1 LIDTRIHLIVS
12 IIAAAVTPAPPERVI
27 LKEDFQVLQRDA
39 KELAFCL
46 ATLPAGTPPDT
57 RFIVTVERDDGR
69 MIRREESSSIQ
80 VVGSTRGV
88 AIDSLPTGGPY
99 TIRIAPAER
108 PAEPARQF
116 AHILVGD
123 IWLLGGQSNMY
134 GIDVVKEHLPALPWL
149 NMLNVRHIDRD
160 AHWCAAVPPIH
171 RIPEAFAAFTLRS
184 QHPDFT
190 DDRIRDIVASGEP
203 VGGIDCSYFF
213 ARKLHAESG
222 IPIGLIPCATGGS
235 LSIWDPDGANGNRY
249 DFALH
254 HVKSAGGKI
263 KGLLFFQG
271 EQDAIF
277 GDVEKAV
284 TKPSEIGPLST
295 YGDRFAR
302 FIEGLRADV
311 RDPSLPVIYAQICRH
326 HNGPEDRAT
335 AWEMVREAQRRLPD
349 RVAKTHCVPSIDTT
363 LMDGLHLDYDS
374 LKRVGERMARLATP
388 YVTASIQPRT
398 EIRLKLV
405 MRISGARPAL
415 VVQFSGVSGR
425 LHAPGRATGFV
436 LKTAAGKT
444 LDWIYK
450 VEFDPARPN
459 AVILRTTSLPGRD
472 AALYYGAGAA
482 PYVNITDDEDMPL
495 PAFGPIALE

>member
-1 LIDTRIHLIVS
+1 MCIHLIVS
-12 IIAAAVTPAPPERVI
+12 VVAVAITPAPPERAI
-27 LKEDFQVLQRDA
+27 LREDFQVLQRDA
-39 KELAFCL
+39 KDLAFCV
-46 ATLPAGTPPDT
+46 ATLPASTPPDT

-69 MIRREESSSIQ
+69 MIRREESSSIHI
-80 VVGSTRGV
+80 VGSTQGV

-99 TIRIAPAER
+99 TIRVAPAER

-134 GIDVVKEHLPALPWL
+134 GIDVVKEDLPSLPWL

-171 RIPEAFAAFTLRS
+171 RIPEVFAAFTLKS
-184 QHPDFT
+184 QHPDYT
-190 DDRIRDIVASGEP
+190 DDRIRALAASGEA

-249 DFALH
+249 DFTLH

-277 GDVEKAV
+277 GDEEKAV

-311 RDPSLPVIYAQICRH
+311 CDPSLPVIFAQICRH
-326 HNGPEDRAT
+326 HNGPEDRGA
-335 AWEMVREAQRRLPD
+335 AWEIIREAQRRLPD
-349 RVAKTHCVPSIDTT
+349 RLANTHCVPSIDTD

-374 LKRVGERMARLATP
+374 LKRVGERMARMALP
-388 YVTASIQPRT
+388 YVTANIQPRT
-398 EIRLKLV
+398 EIRLKSV
-405 MRISGARPAL
+405 TRVSGARPAL

-425 LHAPGRATGFV
+425 LHAPGRPTGFV
-436 LKTAAGKT
+436 LKTTAGKY
-444 LDWIYK
+444 LDWLYK
-450 VEFDPARPN
+450 VEFDPARPD
-459 AVILRTTSLPGRD
+459 AVILRTTSMPGRD
-472 AALYYGAGAA
+472 VALYYGPGAA

-495 PAFGPIALE
+495 PAFGPIVLE